1 MARSGAKGA
10 HVGEVALDLLP
21 AEQRLESNDVIMR
34 RWRENV
40 GEIIGAQKLS
50 FKSTMGHSGPDI
62 SIELSGLK
70 LDQLEAAAEE
80 LKSRLVE
87 YPGLFDIQDSFQNGK
102 QEVQLSLKPK
112 ARDLGLSVQEMAR
125 QVRQAFY
132 GEEVQRIQRGRDEV
146 KVFVRYPSA
155 ERRSLY
161 ALENMIIRLHDGTEV
176 PLLSVA
182 NVKYKLGP
190 AYIERIDRKRIIEVT
205 AYVDESKTTSG
216 QVMEDLKTNYLNI
229 FNNHFPSVKWDLSGR
244 QKDQKELIDA
254 MIRGFILAV
263 LGIYALMAIPF
274 RSYLQPLMV
283 ISAIP
288 FGLIGAIIGHLILGL
303 DVSLLSLS
311 GMIAVSG
318 VVVNDNLVLVDYI
331 NRQRNAGV
339 PIAKSIREAGAA
351 RFRPIL
357 LTSLTTFAGLT
368 PLMLEKSV
376 QAQFLIPMAVSLAF
390 GVMIATTVSLIL
402 VPATYHILEDF
413 NAYKMR
419 IRLSPISEQV

>member
-1 MARSGAKGA
+1 
-10 HVGEVALDLLP
+10 
-21 AEQRLESNDVIMR
+21 
-34 RWRENV
+34 
-40 GEIIGAQKLS
+40 
-50 FKSTMGHSGPDI
+50 
-62 SIELSGLK
+62 
-70 LDQLEAAAEE
+70 
-80 LKSRLVE
+80 
-87 YPGLFDIQDSFQNGK
+87 
-102 QEVQLSLKPK
+102 
-112 ARDLGLSVQEMAR
+112 
-125 QVRQAFY
+125 
-132 GEEVQRIQRGRDEV
+132 
-146 KVFVRYPSA
+146 
-155 ERRSLY
+155 
-161 ALENMIIRLHDGTEV
+161 MIIRLHDGTEV